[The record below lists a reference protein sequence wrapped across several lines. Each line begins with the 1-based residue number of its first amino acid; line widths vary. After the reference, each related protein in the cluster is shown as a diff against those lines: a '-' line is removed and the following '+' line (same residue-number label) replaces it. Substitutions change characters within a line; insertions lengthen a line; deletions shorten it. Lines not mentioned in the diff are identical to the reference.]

1 MTAVPLTTHL
11 FLVAL
16 PLAILA
22 ASLGH
27 FLLSGRRRER

>member
-22 ASLGH
+22 ASLAY
-27 FLLSGRRRER
+27 FFVSGRRRER